1 MMMFLSSK
9 RREKD
14 GFQIIGAADAVY
26 PIRKGFYGSKRFIQG
41 IRLHLE
47 LSSLRGI
54 QRFSRTGPP
63 RAAIYCQKRQV
74 YCHRFGAITL
84 EIQKILDKIGF
95 QSIYLGSFR

>member
-1 MMMFLSSK
+1 MT
-9 RREKD
+9 
-14 GFQIIGAADAVY
+14 GAADAVY

-63 RAAIYCQKRQV
+63 FIAKNGRSIAT
-74 YCHRFGAITL
+74 RFGAITL
-84 EIQKILDKIGF
+84 KIQKNLDKIGF
-95 QSIYLGSFR
+95 QIIYLGSFR